1 MEKVWGEL
9 KKIEAEAEQIRT
21 EAQDKAKKITEVAQ
35 QESSQLIANA
45 KIYADEE
52 AKQIYDCTVQD
63 ANQNHDEQLKTA
75 QADSAKLKTKA
86 ENRMDKATTVVMNAV
101 LEE

>member
-52 AKQIYDCTVQD
+52 AKQIYDKTVQE
-63 ANQNHDEQLKTA
+63 ANQNHDEQLKIA
-75 QADSAKLKTKA
+75 QADAEKLKVKA
-86 ENRMDKATTVVMNAV
+86 EKRMDKATTVIMNAV

>member
-9 KKIEAEAEQIRT
+9 KKIETEAEQIRT
-21 EAQDKAKKITEVAQ
+21 EAQEKAKKITEVAQ

-52 AKQIYDCTVQD
+52 AKQIYDSTVQD
-63 ANQNHDEQLKTA
+63 ANQNHDEQLKFA
-75 QADSAKLKTKA
+75 QSDSAKLKAKA
-86 ENRMDKATTVVMNAV
+86 EKRMDKATLLVMNAI

>member
-9 KKIEAEAEQIRT
+9 KKIEAEAEQIRV
-21 EAQDKAKKITEVAQ
+21 EAQDKAKRIIEVAQ
-35 QESSQLIANA
+35 QESSQLVANA

-52 AKQIYDCTVQD
+52 AKQVFEKTVQE
-63 ANQNHDEQLKTA
+63 ANQKHEEQLEIARTDA
-75 QADSAKLKTKA
+75 GKLKVKA
-86 ENRMDKATTVVMNAV
+86 EKRMDKAATIIVNAV